1 MKPDWDELGEKYEN
15 SKKVLIGDVDCTLD
29 DNKQLCADHDVKGY
43 PTIKYYT
50 PGDREGT
57 VYEGD
62 RSLDALKS
70 FVKTLGPPC
79 GPTHLK
85 KCTEAQKEELKG
97 YLAMPAEELKTQLDA
112 TTAELKAANDAHTE
126 LTERLQKEY
135 GESDK
140 ALKALKEKSEPA
152 IKLMKAAHA
161 NLTAPAEEEAPA
173 AKDEV

>member
-1 MKPDWDELGEKYEN
+1 
-15 SKKVLIGDVDCTLD
+15 
-29 DNKQLCADHDVKGY
+29 
-43 PTIKYYT
+43 
-50 PGDREGT
+50 
-57 VYEGD
+57 
-62 RSLDALKS
+62 
-70 FVKTLGPPC
+70 
-79 GPTHLK
+79 
-85 KCTEAQKEELKG
+85 
-97 YLAMPAEELKTQLDA
+97 MPAEELKTQLDA